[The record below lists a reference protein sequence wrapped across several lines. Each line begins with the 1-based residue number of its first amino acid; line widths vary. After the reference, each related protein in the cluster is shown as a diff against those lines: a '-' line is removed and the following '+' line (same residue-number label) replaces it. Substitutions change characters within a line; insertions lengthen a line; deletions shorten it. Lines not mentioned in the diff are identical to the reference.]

1 MTRPHVPRLQK
12 SQQFSHLT
20 PSCISQVGT
29 EEQRDQE
36 TLRESHGNYRSSL
49 PDCPSRWPPLSASPL
64 LLQSSLLGCC
74 WALLTNQG
82 VIFDSQLPL
91 MAATQH
97 ARSRALMRGSSFW
110 WEGPLCLPHITGCSC
125 GPRFP
130 FRLGCI
136 GARGQ
141 CHVNSA
147 PTGGWA
153 ISGRFTSAESANS
166 FYPHSPH
173 SKAASL
179 RCLQMKVMRPGAGG
193 RTDLI
198 PFAQFTGRLPRCVCQ
213 WKRSVH
219 K

>member
-1 MTRPHVPRLQK
+1 M
-12 SQQFSHLT
+12 
-20 PSCISQVGT
+20 
-29 EEQRDQE
+29 
-36 TLRESHGNYRSSL
+36 
-49 PDCPSRWPPLSASPL
+49 SASPL
-64 LLQSSLLGCC
+64 LLQSSLLGRC

-110 WEGPLCLPHITGCSC
+110 WEGPLCPPHITGCSC
-125 GPRFP
+125 GPRIP
-130 FRLGCI
+130 CRLGCI